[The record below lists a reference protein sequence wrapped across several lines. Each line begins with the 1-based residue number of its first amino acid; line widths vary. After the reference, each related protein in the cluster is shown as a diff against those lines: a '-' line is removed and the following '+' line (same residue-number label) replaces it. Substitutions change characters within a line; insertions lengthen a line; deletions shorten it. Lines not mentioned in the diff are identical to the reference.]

1 MVDLPKL
8 LEERAKEKNAK
19 MMEQILIHLA
29 TNNRSLEES
38 DYKNFMEKLAKN
50 LNTKPNNQFDRDKF
64 EELRL
69 LTEMGANRT
78 R

>member
-1 MVDLPKL
+1 MADLPKL

-19 MMEQILIHLA
+19 VMEQILIQLA
-29 TNNRSLEES
+29 TNNRALEE
-38 DYKNFMEKLAKN
+38 DEYKKFMGQIAKSLKQN
-50 LNTKPNNQFDRDKF
+50 PNNEFDRNKM

-69 LTEMGANRT
+69 LTQMGANRT

>member
-1 MVDLPKL
+1 MTDLPKL

-29 TNNRSLEES
+29 TNNRALEES
-38 DYKNFMEKLAKN
+38 DYKEFMEKLAKN
-50 LNTKPNNQFDRDKF
+50 LNTKRNNQFDRDKF